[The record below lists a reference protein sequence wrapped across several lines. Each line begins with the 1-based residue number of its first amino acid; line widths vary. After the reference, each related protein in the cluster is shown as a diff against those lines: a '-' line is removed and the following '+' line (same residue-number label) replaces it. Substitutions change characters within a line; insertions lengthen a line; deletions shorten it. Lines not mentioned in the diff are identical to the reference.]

1 MTKKVSIALISLL
14 LIASIGACKKKEPE
28 KPVPQVPLQPVPQ
41 TPMGPAPQM
50 PMQPSPQVPVQP
62 APQMPMQPAPQF
74 PMPMVKT
81 KVVVPDNVKGKWSAV
96 KIIVEDK
103 ITKES
108 REYTVNLNSDFRIP
122 NSNLKIHV
130 GQFLPDFKMEG
141 ITLTS
146 ASNEPIN
153 PAVGIRVWEG
163 NKQIFPTPGKEWGWL
178 FAKMPSV
185 HPLNHPKY
193 SIVLKGG
200 IAKKG

>member
-1 MTKKVSIALISLL
+1 MTKKVLIVLISLL
-14 LIASIGACKKKEPE
+14 LIASICACKKKEPE
-28 KPVPQVPLQPVPQ
+28 KPVPQVPLQPAPQ
-41 TPMGPAPQM
+41 TPMGPTPQM
-50 PMQPSPQVPVQP
+50 PMQPSPQSSI
-62 APQMPMQPAPQF
+62 
-74 PMPMVKT
+74 PMVKT
-81 KVVVPDNVKGKWSAV
+81 RVVVPDNVKGKWSAV

-103 ITKES
+103 TTRES
-108 REYTVNLNSDFRIP
+108 HEYTVNLNSDFRIP

-141 ITLTS
+141 IILTS

-163 NKQIFPTPGKEWGWL
+163 NKQIFPTLGKEWGWL

-193 SIVLKGG
+193 SIVLKEG